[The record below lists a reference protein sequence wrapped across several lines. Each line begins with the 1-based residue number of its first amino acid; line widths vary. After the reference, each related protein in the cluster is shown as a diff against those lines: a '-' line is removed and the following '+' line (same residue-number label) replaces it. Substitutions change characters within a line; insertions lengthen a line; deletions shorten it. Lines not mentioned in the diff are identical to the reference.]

1 VVTLQTF
8 GGLQSA
14 SLAQVVLHAVAP
26 QAKAP
31 HGVDAAARQ
40 VPIPSQVRA
49 AVCVPMLH
57 AAGTQIVPLAI
68 LRQAP
73 APSQLPSFPQVEMA
87 MDAH

>member
-1 VVTLQTF
+1 LQTF

-14 SLAQVVLHAVAP
+14 SPAQVVLQVVAP
-26 QAKAP
+26 QAKGS

-40 VPIPSQVRA
+40 VPLPSQVRA
-49 AVCVPMLH
+49 AVCVPVLQV
-57 AAGTQIVPLAI
+57 AATQIVPLAI

-73 APSQLPSFPQVEMA
+73 APSQLPSLPQVEMA